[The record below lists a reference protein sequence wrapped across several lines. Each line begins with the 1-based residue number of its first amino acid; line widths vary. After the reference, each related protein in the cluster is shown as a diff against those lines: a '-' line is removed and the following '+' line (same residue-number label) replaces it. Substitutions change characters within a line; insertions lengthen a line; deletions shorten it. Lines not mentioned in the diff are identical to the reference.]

1 MKNEELMKKHAQMVG
16 FTRDMISKL
25 ESDIKRIKFILNKL
39 EKFDPENENSLDMD
53 EELRPITNDGA
64 KSYEEGDIQVIE
76 GIFDG
81 YFMIGPEL
89 KKYPVPMNY
98 SSKTKLVAGDKLKLK
113 ILEDG
118 KFIYKLIHP
127 VERKYLKGTL
137 SLDEEGKTIVV
148 ADEGGIFFVNQA
160 AVNFFKG
167 NAGDKVYILTN
178 GKEEYDYAAIEAIIK
193 E

>member
-1 MKNEELMKKHAQMVG
+1 MANEELMKTHIQMIR
-16 FTRDMISKL
+16 FCIDTMQKL
-25 ESDIKRIKFILNKL
+25 ESDLKRVKFILNKL
-39 EKFDPENENSLDMD
+39 EKFNPEDEQSLAMD
-53 EELRPITNDGA
+53 EELKPLHTDTTT
-64 KSYEEGDIQVIE
+64 SYEEWDIQIVE

-81 YFMIGPEL
+81 YFMIGPEM

-98 SSKTKLVAGDKLKLK
+98 ASKTKLVAGDKLKLK

-137 SLDEEGKTIVV
+137 SLDDEGKSIVV
-148 ADEGGIFFVNQA
+148 ADEGGVFFVNQA

-167 NAGDKVYILTN
+167 NPWDKVYILAN
-178 GKEEYDYAAIEAIIK
+178 EKENYDYAAIEAIVK

>member
-1 MKNEELMKKHAQMVG
+1 MVNQELMKTHNQMVR
-16 FTRDMISKL
+16 FCSDTINKL
-25 ESDIKRIKFILNKL
+25 ESDLKRIKFILNKL
-39 EKFDPENENSLDMD
+39 EKFNPEDESSLAMD
-53 EELRPITNDGA
+53 KELKPITPEA
-64 KSYEEGDIQVIE
+64 QSYEEGDIQVIE

-81 YFMIGPEL
+81 YFMVGPEM

-137 SLDEEGKTIVV
+137 SLDDEGKSIVV

-167 NAGDKVYILTN
+167 QP
-178 GKEEYDYAAIEAIIK
+178 
-193 E
+193 